1 VDLSETTLINHH
13 NAVLNEWKT
22 RYDNLTD
29 RLFESRLKNIDTL
42 VDIGANTGGAI
53 EFILNKTKVNH
64 IFAFEPVLENYQLL
78 NKNLDI
84 FQKNHNFKFQT
95 YQKAVYYGQDKV
107 EVWGIDDNT
116 GGMFPR
122 NVKEEGFLQLHN
134 RVGFSFNTTFDC
146 TTLENELKHIDKV
159 DLCKIDVEGSEW
171 NILKNSEFIKNKVNT
186 ILLEYHWFDEEK
198 TYQFV
203 LENLP
208 MFDVK
213 EVCYSTFWLER
224 KK

>member
-1 VDLSETTLINHH
+1 MDLSETKLNNHH

-29 RLFESRLKNIDTL
+29 RLFKTRNIDVL

-53 EFILNKTKVNH
+53 EFILNKTKVNQ
-64 IFAFEPVLENYQLL
+64 IFAFEPVLENFNLL

-84 FQKNHNFKFQT
+84 FQKNHHFIFQT
-95 YQKAVYYGQDKV
+95 YHKAIYYGQDKV

-116 GGMFPR
+116 GGMFPK
-122 NVKEEGFLQLHN
+122 NVQEEGYLSLHN

-146 TTLENELKHIDKV
+146 TTLEKELSNIKKV

-171 NILKNSEFIKNKVNT
+171 NILKNSEYIKNNVDT
-186 ILLEYHWFDEEK
+186 ILLEYHWYDEQK
-198 TYQFV
+198 TRDFILQ
-203 LENLP
+203 NLP
-208 MFDVK
+208 MFDIV
-213 EVCYSTFWLER
+213 EVCYSTFWLQ